1 MNKYFFGII
10 LILLG
15 VGFLLDQTN
24 VIEFSQII
32 SMYWPSI
39 IILIG
44 ISGLFERKSSKV
56 GNYIVILLGVLLQ
69 LNKLEYLDYNI
80 FNLFWPIILILV
92 GLNIIFSKGVKT
104 HSTNSNPNGDNEKNL
119 EKWSG
124 NITLEDSIDSF
135 VLFSGLETNNQSQ
148 EFKGGKGTAVFGAI
162 ELDLREAKLYNNEG
176 YMELTSI
183 FGGIEVFVPMGWR
196 VEMSGVPIFGAWSN
210 KTRLTSDSNA
220 PILRIKCVVVFGGI
234 DVK

>member
-15 VGFLLDQTN
+15 VGFLLDQVN

-80 FNLFWPIILILV
+80 FSLFWPIILILV

-162 ELDLREAKLYNNEG
+162 ELDLREAKLYNDEG

-183 FGGIEVFVPMGWR
+183 FGGIEVFVPMR
-196 VEMSGVPIFGAWSN
+196 
-210 KTRLTSDSNA
+210 
-220 PILRIKCVVVFGGI
+220 CGGDQI
-234 DVK
+234 GRAHV

>member
-15 VGFLLDQTN
+15 VGFLLDQVN

-162 ELDLREAKLYNNEG
+162 ELDLREAKLYNDEG

-220 PILRIKCVVVFGGI
+220 PILRIKCVAVFGGI

>member
-1 MNKYFFGII
+1 MNKYFIGII

-32 SMYWPSI
+32 STYWPSI

-44 ISGLFERKSSKV
+44 ISGMFERKSSKV

-69 LNKLEYLDYNI
+69 LNKLGYLDYNV
-80 FNLFWPIILILV
+80 FNLFWPIVLILI
-92 GLNIIFSKGVKT
+92 GLNVIFSKGVRS
-104 HSTNSNPNGDNEKNL
+104 HNSNVNIETVMEKN
-119 EKWSG
+119 EENWSG
-124 NITLEDSIDSF
+124 NITLENTIDSF

-148 EFKGGKGTAVFGAI
+148 EFKGGKASAVFGAI
-162 ELDLREAKLYNNEG
+162 ELDLREAQLQNNEG
-176 YMELTSI
+176 YMEVTAI
-183 FGGIEVFVPMGWR
+183 FGGIEIFVPQGWK

-210 KTRLTSDSNA
+210 KTRLTSDENA
-220 PILRIKCVVVFGGI
+220 PILKIKCIAVFGGI